1 MKVLLIVSILTLYL
15 ISFANASSLSSFAT
29 DYCTN
34 YPEGTRRDPEQW
46 KDCCLMHDMYFWAG
60 GSKQDRYNSDQ
71 ELRRCVEETGAYN
84 RARLIY
90 YAVRA
95 GSYSPVK
102 YPDKKWNNG
111 WRERPDFQSL
121 TSEDMD
127 VIENE
132 LSSGYDFISFEIKEK
147 FMMNLRSR
155 LD

>member
-1 MKVLLIVSILTLYL
+1 MKLSLITLLLT
-15 ISFANASSLSSFAT
+15 FSSLGFASASQLTPFKT

-34 YPEGTRRDPEQW
+34 YPEGRRDEPELW
-46 KDCCLMHDMYFWAG
+46 KHCCLIHDMNFWAG
-60 GSKQDRYNSDQ
+60 GNKQDRYNSDL
-71 ELRRCVEETGAYN
+71 ELRRCVEETGAYY

-95 GSYSPVK
+95 GSYSPIK

-111 WRERPDFQSL
+111 WRERPDFQTL
-121 TSEDMD
+121 TSQDID

-132 LSSGYDFISFEIKEK
+132 LSSGYDFISSEIKDL
-147 FMMNLRSR
+147 FITNLRSR